1 MTLIILFG
9 LGLFAAFM
17 LCIVLLMGRSSTQGA
32 LLEQVAREA
41 RGSGAISGPWRPV
54 SADAMARPFTA
65 LRRIFSA
72 EPDPE
77 IVYRLMLAG
86 YRKPYHADIFLGM
99 RLAVPAVLG
108 LSAAMIFSD
117 NAIVFFLLA
126 LVIGFFAP
134 DFWLSYATNRRRERL
149 RLSLPDSLDL
159 LAICLEAGLGLDQA
173 VVRVGQELEVSH
185 PELSQELL
193 LINFE
198 QRAGV
203 QRNAA
208 WQSFAVR
215 ANFESARSFVAMLI
229 QTDRFG
235 TPIAKSLGAFSDAL
249 RTQRRQKAE
258 ERAAK
263 TTIKLVPPLVF
274 CIFPAM
280 GVVVIG
286 PALVAI
292 SYFFSHFLHDLSCM
306 FFKSKEVNYG

>member
-1 MTLIILFG
+1 MTLILLFG

-17 LCIVLLMGRSSTQGA
+17 LCFVLLMGRASAQGA
-32 LLEQVAREA
+32 LLEQVTREA
-41 RGSGAISGPWRPV
+41 RGTSPVSGPWRPV
-54 SADAMARPFTA
+54 SADIVAKPFTA
-65 LRRIFSA
+65 LRRLFSA

-77 IVYRLMLAG
+77 IVRRLMLAG

-108 LSAAMIFSD
+108 LTVAMVFSD
-117 NAIVFFLLA
+117 NVIVFFLLA
-126 LVIGFFAP
+126 LVIGFYAP
-134 DFWLSYATNRRRERL
+134 EFWLSYATNRRRDRL

-258 ERAAK
+258 EKAAK

-292 SYFFSHFLHDLSCM
+292 SYFFSHFLHA
-306 FFKSKEVNYG
+306 

>member
-1 MTLIILFG
+1 MTLIIL
-9 LGLFAAFM
+9 LGVGFFAAFM
-17 LCIVLLMGRSSTQGA
+17 LGFVFLFVRSSSQSA

-41 RGSGAISGPWRPV
+41 RGTGPVSGPWRPSV
-54 SADAMARPFTA
+54 TSDLVAKPFTA
-65 LRRIFSA
+65 LRRFFA
-72 EPDPE
+72 TEPDPE
-77 IVYRLMLAG
+77 IVSRLMLAG
-86 YRKPYHADIFLGM
+86 YRKPHHADIFLGM
-99 RLAVPAVLG
+99 RLATPAVLG
-108 LSAAMIFSD
+108 LGAAMVFSSGTV
-117 NAIVFFLLA
+117 IMFFLG
-126 LVIGFFAP
+126 LVVGYLVP
-134 DFWLSYATNRRRERL
+134 DFWLSYATKRRREHL

-185 PELSQELL
+185 RELSEELL

-235 TPIAKSLGAFSDAL
+235 TPIAKSLGAFSDSL

-286 PALVAI
+286 PAVVAVRH
-292 SYFFSHFLHDLSCM
+292 FFEHFLQ
-306 FFKSKEVNYG
+306 G

>member
-1 MTLIILFG
+1 MTLLIL
-9 LGLFAAFM
+9 LGLAVFSALM
-17 LCIVLLMGRSSTQGA
+17 LCFVFLMTRSSAQGA

-41 RGSGAISGPWRPV
+41 RGTGAVAGPWRPV
-54 SADAMARPFTA
+54 SADLVAKPFTA
-65 LRRIFSA
+65 VRRIFSV

-77 IVYRLMLAG
+77 IVRRLMLAG

-99 RLAVPAVLG
+99 RLAIPAVLG
-108 LSAAMIFSD
+108 LTVAVIFSD
-117 NAIVFFLLA
+117 NTVIFFLLA

-149 RLSLPDSLDL
+149 RMSLPDSLDL
-159 LAICLEAGLGLDQA
+159 MAICLEAGLGLDQA

-185 PELSQELL
+185 RELSEELL
-193 LINFE
+193 LVNFE

-208 WQSFAVR
+208 WQSFATR
-215 ANFESARSFVAMLI
+215 AGFESARSFVAMLI

-235 TPIAKSLGAFSDAL
+235 TPISKSLGAFSDAL

-258 ERAAK
+258 EKAAK

-286 PALVAI
+286 PAIVAL
-292 SYFFSHFLHDLSCM
+292 SYAFAHFLH
-306 FFKSKEVNYG
+306 G